1 MTDVIL
7 SFIITLSDIVNDGV
21 SYGWEIVI
29 KSIGNFLRVVYIV
42 SLILNELIVP
52 WWLLFPVSF
61 FIIAHVIF
69 YSFSFDIHSSFC
81 VFLAALMIFGSPII
95 YFLSIFNFLSL
106 LFLQFKYNI
115 LLLWRDILIPL
126 VFQALY

>member
-1 MTDVIL
+1 ML
-7 SFIITLSDIVNDGV
+7 F
-21 SYGWEIVI
+21 
-29 KSIGNFLRVVYIV
+29 
-42 SLILNELIVP
+42 
-52 WWLLFPVSF
+52 FPVSF

-69 YSFSFDIHSSFC
+69 YSFYFDIHSSFC
-81 VFLAALMIFGSPII
+81 VFLAALMTFDIPII

-115 LLLWRDILIPL
+115 LLLRRDILIPL